1 MVPPVCEV
9 GPVTDL
15 EAVAPCWWTRALVE
29 STDSRQSICPLA
41 SACTCYAVSTLS
53 QVPSVENRWWRFQTV
68 CQGPNSA
75 GRSRQAMPVR

>member
-29 STDSRQSICPLA
+29 SADSRQSICPLA
-41 SACTCYAVSTLS
+41 SACTCNAVSNLS
-53 QVPSVENRWWRFQTV
+53 QVPSVEK
-68 CQGPNSA
+68 
-75 GRSRQAMPVR
+75 PVVAFPDRLPGAELRR